1 MKRTRFINRSHF
13 YVIALVGL
21 ILTSCRKLIEIPSN
35 PTNQLSVGRVF
46 ADSSD
51 IIAAVAGVYSN
62 FATAASYAQ
71 FASGLITINTALAG
85 DELVVGPNAF
95 GAVDFYNNA
104 VLPDNSS
111 IRSMWSDAY
120 KNIFQ
125 MNLCIERIAS
135 TTVISD
141 KLKRQLVGE
150 LKVDRALYYYH
161 MINLWGAVPLITST
175 DYKLTQSAPRSP
187 VADVLKLIL
196 SDLKDAEQNLTAA
209 YPSAGRKRPNLYV
222 AQALLSKVYLYLG
235 QYQEAIDA
243 ASSVIASPLYKLEAL
258 DAVFLSGS
266 TEAIWQLPA
275 IGTYQQTPEAAAF
288 VPYSSDYQP
297 DYMLSPQLLDAFEP
311 GDPRLASWTG
321 INTVQGENYYY
332 PFKYKNISSD
342 QTPVEDY
349 MVLRLADIYLV
360 RAEAF
365 AQLEKYPGAM
375 ADLNT
380 VRDRAADRTDIDKN
394 VKADALAA
402 IWHERQVELFC
413 EWGNRWIDLK
423 RTKTI
428 DAVLAAEKPSWKP
441 TAALFPIPLNE
452 IQANPFL
459 EQNP

>member
-1 MKRTRFINRSHF
+1 MKLTKLLNRPHF
-13 YVIALVGL
+13 YTIALLGL

-62 FATAASYAQ
+62 FATAGSYAQ
-71 FASGLITINTALAG
+71 FASGLITINTALTG

-95 GAVDFYNNA
+95 GAVDFYNNM

-125 MNLCIERIAS
+125 MNLCIERITGTSA
-135 TTVISD
+135 ISER
-141 KLKRQLVGE
+141 LKRQLLGE

-161 MINLWGAVPLITST
+161 MINLWGAVPIITST
-175 DYKLTQSAPRSP
+175 DYKRTQSTPRSP
-187 VADVLKLIL
+187 VSDVLNLIL
-196 SDLKDAEQNLTAA
+196 SDLTEAQHDLTGD
-209 YPSAGRKRPNLYV
+209 YPSEGRKRPNLYV

-235 QYQEAIDA
+235 KYQEAIDA
-243 ASSVIASPLYKLEAL
+243 ASSVIASPLYQLETL

-266 TEAIWQLPA
+266 KEAIWQLPA
-275 IGTYQQTPEAAAF
+275 NGTYQQTPEAAAF
-288 VPYSSDYQP
+288 VPYRSDYQP

-311 GDPRLASWTG
+311 GDPRLTNWAG
-321 INTVQGENYYY
+321 INTVQGEDYYY
-332 PFKYKNISSD
+332 PYKYKNTSSD
-342 QTPVEDY
+342 QTPTEDY
-349 MVLRLADIYLV
+349 MILRLADIYLV
-360 RAEAF
+360 RSEAF
-365 AQLEKYPGAM
+365 AQLEKYPEAM
-375 ADLNT
+375 ADLNRI
-380 VRDRAADRTDIDKN
+380 RDRAEDRIDISTN
-394 VKADALAA
+394 VKIDALAA

-428 DAVLAAEKPSWKP
+428 DAVLGAAKPSWKSS
-441 TAALFPIPLNE
+441 AALYPIPINE

-459 EQNP
+459 DQNP